1 MYVCPAVYVNSS
13 WKWPWET
20 NGALLFGTV
29 VLLLNIYRIICID
42 IFKLV
47 ISNAKY
53 SKYIQI
59 VQFSIFLDYSLIF
72 TFKYIQIKHFLTLR
86 RYFFFFTCHLDT
98 VFGWMKIY
106 LKDATW
112 QFFSNNS
119 NSKVMIASSNAQIP

>member
-29 VLLLNIYRIICID
+29 VLLLNIYRITCID

-72 TFKYIQIKHFLTLR
+72 TFKYVQIKHFLTLR
-86 RYFFFFTCHLDT
+86 RYLFFTCYLDT
-98 VFGWMKIY
+98 VFRWMKIY